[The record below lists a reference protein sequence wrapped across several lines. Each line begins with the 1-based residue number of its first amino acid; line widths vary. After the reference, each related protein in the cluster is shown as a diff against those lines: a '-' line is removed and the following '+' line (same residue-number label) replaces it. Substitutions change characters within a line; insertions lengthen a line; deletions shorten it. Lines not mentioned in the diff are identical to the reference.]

1 MARSRSSPSNDEESP
16 RNGALGE
23 SVQMQ
28 LVPPSAESPES
39 ASNAR
44 HSSPN
49 PLADLRKPVEAIVIT
64 PQKRKLTLLSRRFF
78 NVMLRHAQQNP
89 VAPGEYHEISL
100 AQFIQDARYASRNM
114 EHLAEVLEC
123 LTGTSVTWGDSPK
136 NLKGPKYERTSASL
150 VSLAR
155 LRKLEGQAPVLQYD
169 FQKEVRDLLLNH
181 RVYASISLSMNATMK
196 TQPAL
201 VLYELGVRY
210 LTNKNGL
217 TMRMPWRDW
226 VAPITG
232 NPSVSADLE
241 YKYFARD
248 VLKPALREVNDAQD
262 EFEMLTIT
270 GKVAR
275 KVETLQFQVVRKTA
289 STATP
294 APSPLAGLETEDLFL
309 IDRML
314 KLKIG
319 QETAEK
325 LVRQY
330 GTFRTQ
336 LALDAVEKA
345 GDAVRA
351 PLPYLRTVLE
361 KGDFPDAP
369 IDVESRPAPHSAME
383 DGHFQSWKKGY
394 LAHMRDRALEVYLE
408 GSSEHQL
415 EYLDKFEEEQ
425 LPSLN
430 TALQRSW
437 KEFRAQWPARRMTNF
452 IAVPFKTWLASAYS
466 EPTEDEVVE
475 WASRSGLIQVNGDGA

>member
-1 MARSRSSPSNDEESP
+1 MARTRSSPKRDNESP
-16 RNGALGE
+16 LEGELGG
-23 SVQMQ
+23 SAQME
-28 LVPPSAESPES
+28 LVPPAQEDGDEPSSP
-39 ASNAR
+39 R
-44 HSSPN
+44 HSSSN

-64 PQKRKLTLLSRRFF
+64 PQKRKLTLLARRFF
-78 NVMLRHAQQNP
+78 NVMLRHAQQHP

-155 LRKLEGQAPVLQYD
+155 LRKLEGHAPVLQYD
-169 FQKEVRDLLLNH
+169 FQKEVRDLLLNP

-262 EFEMLTIT
+262 EFELIPLT

-275 KVETLQFQVVRKTA
+275 KVETLQFQVIRKTTV
-289 STATP
+289 SATT
-294 APSPLAGLETEDLFL
+294 APSPLAGLESEDLFL

-325 LVRQY
+325 LVRKY
-330 GTFRTQ
+330 GSYRTQ

-345 GDAVRA
+345 GESVRA

-369 IDVESRPAPHSAME
+369 IDVEARPAPHSALE
-383 DGHFQSWKKGY
+383 VGHFQTWKKGY
-394 LAHMRDRALEVYLE
+394 LAHMRDRALAVYLE
-408 GSSEHQL
+408 GSPEQQL
-415 EYLDKFEEEQ
+415 EILDKFQEEQ
-425 LPSLN
+425 LPTLN
-430 TALQRSW
+430 SALQRSW

-475 WASRSGLIQVNGDGA
+475 WASQSGLIQVNGDD

>member
-1 MARSRSSPSNDEESP
+1 MAPDT
-16 RNGALGE
+16 
-23 SVQMQ
+23 
-28 LVPPSAESPES
+28 PSAG
-39 ASNAR
+39 AR
-44 HSSPN
+44 HSASN

-64 PQKRKLTLLSRRFF
+64 PHKRKLTLLARRFF

-89 VAPGEYHEISL
+89 VPNGEYHEISL
-100 AQFIQDARYASRNM
+100 SQFIQDSRYASRNM

-169 FQKEVRDLLLNH
+169 FQKEVRDLLLNP
-181 RVYASISLSMNATMK
+181 RVYASISLAMNAKMK

-210 LTNKNGL
+210 LTNRNGL

-232 NPSVSADLE
+232 NPTISPELE

-248 VLKPALREVNDAQD
+248 VLKPALKEVNDAQD
-262 EFEMLTIT
+262 EFELIPLP

-275 KVETLQFQVVRKTA
+275 KVDTLQFQVVRRAPAQTA
-289 STATP
+289 SI
-294 APSPLAGLETEDLFL
+294 PSPLAGLEADDLVL

-319 QETAEK
+319 QDTAEK
-325 LVRQY
+325 LVLKY
-330 GTFRTQ
+330 GAARTR

-345 GDAVRA
+345 GETVRS
-351 PLPYLRTVLE
+351 PLPYLRAVLE
-361 KGDFPDAP
+361 KGDFPDAA
-369 IDVESRPAPHSAME
+369 IDVEAKTTANSPLDKGR
-383 DGHFQSWKKGY
+383 FQTWKKGY
-394 LAHMRDRALEVYLE
+394 LASMRDRALAVYLE
-408 GSSEHQL
+408 GSPQNQL
-415 EYLDKFEEEQ
+415 EYLDRFEEEQ
-425 LPSLN
+425 FSSLN
-430 TALQRSW
+430 SALQRSW
-437 KEFRAQWPARRMTNF
+437 REFRAQWPARAMTNF
-452 IAVPFKTWLASAYS
+452 IAVPFKTWLANAYA

-475 WASRSGLIQVNGDGA
+475 WASQSGLIQLTKDEQ